1 MTEFLTGFI
10 LCYIIGAIQVYR
22 ERKEYAA
29 RTGAEISPVKVAALW
44 PLAVGPKW

>member
-1 MTEFLTGFI
+1 MFEFIVGF
-10 LCYIIGAIQVYR
+10 LACYALGAAQVYR

-29 RTGAEISPVKVAALW
+29 RTGAQINPLAIALTW

>member
-1 MTEFLTGFI
+1 MTEFLIGFI
-10 LCYIIGAIQVYR
+10 ACYAIGAVQVYR

-29 RTGAEISPVKVAALW
+29 RTGADLNPLRIAALW